1 MAGLLD
7 EMDRFYLREAVVSH
21 WTGEEYDAA
30 SGNEALA
37 RSIHPRLLP
46 AWSILPDDGF
56 LEALANRRPS
66 VVRINPAPA
75 RHNFSLARWQAGRMC
90 EYLEQSQVVTLLS
103 RSDIEWRELNE
114 LLENF
119 PRLPLVLLD
128 VGYRSDSYLIPLL
141 KIFPS
146 LHFDSAGYL
155 AHRQLETFV
164 ERHGP
169 ERLLFGSRL
178 PLFTPAAAL
187 GVLASARIPETDR
200 LAVAGGNLRR
210 LLNSV
215 RK

>member
-1 MAGLLD
+1 
-7 EMDRFYLREAVVSH
+7 MDRFYLREAVVSH

-30 SGNEALA
+30 CGNDALA
-37 RSIHPRLLP
+37 RALHPRLLP
-46 AWSILPDDGF
+46 AWSILPDNDF
-56 LEALANRRPS
+56 LKALADRKPS

-75 RHNFSLARWQAGRMC
+75 RHNFSLARWHAGPMC
-90 EYLEQSQVVTLLS
+90 ECLEQNQVVTLLS
-103 RSDIEWRELNE
+103 LIDLTWQELKE

-141 KIFPS
+141 KSFPS
-146 LHFDSAGYL
+146 LHFESAGYL

-210 LLNSV
+210 LLSSV

>member
-1 MAGLLD
+1 
-7 EMDRFYLREAVVSH
+7 MDRFYLRQAVVSH

-30 SGNEALA
+30 TGNEALA
-37 RSIHPRLLP
+37 RSLHPRLVP
-46 AWSILPDDGF
+46 AWSILPDDD
-56 LEALANRRPS
+56 LLKALADRKPS
-66 VVRINPAPA
+66 VVRINPALA
-75 RHNFSLARWQAGRMC
+75 QHNFSLAPWHAGPMC
-90 EYLEQSQVVTLLS
+90 EYLEQNEVVTLLS
-103 RSDIEWRELNE
+103 RIDIGWPELKE

-141 KIFPS
+141 KMFPS

-155 AHRQLETFV
+155 AHRQLETFI

-169 ERLLFGSRL
+169 DRLLFGSRL

-210 LLNSV
+210 LLGSV